1 MKYTFLSILFI
12 ASAYAAEAPPRNEN
26 TIVLDPNAIQN
37 LGIETVAA
45 EESSFERA
53 LPVLGEIM
61 HTCESHSVLSSRI
74 PGRIIEV
81 LAHKGDFV
89 KKGDVLLRIESRQPG
104 DPPPVIE
111 LKAPADGLVI
121 ASVGHLGAP
130 VEPDMELMEIL
141 DLKTVWAVARVPQH
155 QAAILK
161 EGLTARIRI
170 PSLGM
175 EESVSAFLRLHVG
188 EETNPTTLGAIFELP
203 NPDLTLRPGMRAE
216 FSLIASN
223 RENILSVPRDAL
235 QGDRANRFV
244 FIKDYELENAFVRIP
259 VTCGE
264 ISGER
269 AEITTGL
276 LPGDEVVVK
285 GSYALSFAGKGSV
298 SLKEALDAA
307 HGHPHNED
315 GTEMTAEQ
323 LAASGGD
330 HGHDHEHGSNSP
342 LVVFLGITCGVL
354 LMLLIAS
361 AFIRKKSSR
370 ETTCSPLPY
379 SHGFKMLAPL
389 LRKSLVFLVTIVNPC
404 TKAVA
409 AISPSVSGNLSS
421 RLKLPHRS
429 ATE

>member
-1 MKYTFLSILFI
+1 MKYPFLSILFI
-12 ASAYAAEAPPRNEN
+12 ASAFAAEAPPRNEN
-26 TIVLDPNAIQN
+26 TIVLDANAIRN

-45 EESSFERA
+45 EESSFERI
-53 LPVLGEIM
+53 LPVLGEIV

-81 LAHKGDFV
+81 LQHKGDFV

-121 ASVGHLGAP
+121 RSEGHLGAP
-130 VEPDMELMEIL
+130 VEPDKELMEIL
-141 DLKTVWAVARVPQH
+141 DLSTVWAVARVPQH

-161 EGLTARIRI
+161 EGLIARIRI
-170 PSLGM
+170 PALGT
-175 EESVSAFLRLHVG
+175 EEKASTFLRLNAD
-188 EETNPTTLGAIFELP
+188 EEPDASTVGAIFELP
-203 NPDLTLRPGMRAE
+203 NPGSALRPGMRAE
-216 FSLIASN
+216 LSLIASK
-223 RENILSVPRDAL
+223 RENILSVPREAL

-244 FIKDYELENAFVRIP
+244 FIKDYELENAYVRIP
-259 VTCGE
+259 VTIGE

-269 AEITTGL
+269 AEITAGL
-276 LPGDEVVVK
+276 LPGDEVVTK

-323 LAASGGD
+323 IAAAGGAEG
-330 HGHDHEHGSNSP
+330 HGHAHHDSSP

-354 LMLLIAS
+354 LLLMIAS
-361 AFIRKKSSR
+361 PFV
-370 ETTCSPLPY
+370 
-379 SHGFKMLAPL
+379 
-389 LRKSLVFLVTIVNPC
+389 LRAHSQ
-404 TKAVA
+404 A
-409 AISPSVSGNLSS
+409 
-421 RLKLPHRS
+421 
-429 ATE
+429 